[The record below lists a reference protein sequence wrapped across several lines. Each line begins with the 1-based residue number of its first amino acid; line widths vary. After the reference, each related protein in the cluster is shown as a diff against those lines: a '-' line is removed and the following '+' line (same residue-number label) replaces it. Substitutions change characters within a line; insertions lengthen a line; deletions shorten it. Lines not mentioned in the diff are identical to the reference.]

1 MKARNRPNFV
11 SFCLDHER
19 DLSLCTNI
27 AVSYLD
33 AVTVHVGNEVL
44 VEAEK
49 SELIVSYPEEILDL
63 LLRPI
68 LIHYYSIIYLLIY
81 IVSLNYTLIN

>member
-1 MKARNRPNFV
+1 M
-11 SFCLDHER
+11 E
-19 DLSLCTNI
+19 
-27 AVSYLD
+27 

-44 VEAEK
+44 VEADK
-49 SELIVSYPEEILDL
+49 SALIVSYPEEILGL

-81 IVSLNYTLIN
+81 IVSLNYTIIN